1 MEKGKLIVFEG
12 LECCSKTTQIKKLKE
27 YLESKNKKVIVVR
40 EPGQTIAGQQIREI
54 LIQTDYEL
62 DPVTQMLL
70 FNACRSDIYKNVVK
84 PELELGTYIIQD
96 RCWWSTIGY
105 QVFGGGLDFEKTQEV
120 VNFAINNIMPDL
132 VFYMHIPFDK
142 YPETFK
148 ERSKQRGEKLSSFE
162 EKDMDYFSKVYKGY
176 DYLSNKYS
184 DITVKI
190 ESLKSIEDIFEDIK
204 KIIDLRVN

>member
-12 LECCSKTTQIKKLKE
+12 LECCGKTTQIKKLKE

-40 EPGQTIAGQQIREI
+40 EPGQTTAGQQIREI

-70 FNACRSDIYKNVVK
+70 FNACRSDIYKNIIK
-84 PELELGTYIIQD
+84 KELELGTYIIQD

-105 QVFGGGLDFEKTQEV
+105 QVFGGGLDLEKTQEV
-120 VNFAINNIMPDL
+120 INFAINGIMPNL
-132 VFYMHIPFDK
+132 IFYMHTPFDK

-148 ERSKQRGEKLSSFE
+148 IRAGQRGEKLSSFE
-162 EKDMDYFSKVYKGY
+162 EKDMNYFSKVYKGY
-176 DYLSNKYS
+176 DYLANKYS
-184 DITVKI
+184 DIVVKI
-190 ESLKSIEDIFEDIK
+190 ESLQSREYIFKSIK
-204 KIIDLRVN
+204 KVIETRIN